1 MMSIETFYN
10 IERKTVRTLK
20 SLYPKLFFE
29 FRTLEK
35 QVNILKKCVFAKF
48 GMKLCDIAKSP
59 N

>member
-20 SLYPKLFFE
+20 SLYPKLFLE

-35 QVNILKKCVFAKF
+35 QDNVFKKCVFAKF